1 MRIYVNDKRAII
13 WHNGNKIEIEYSSIR
28 KASLNFGYPLPVHR
42 NVFVEYINGVEKWTP
57 FLKLNSSI
65 RAGRQNISDCLQDV
79 YDLEFGR

>member
-28 KASLNFGYPLPVHR
+28 RASFNFGDPLPVHR
-42 NVFVEYINGVEKWTP
+42 NIFTEYVNGVDRWTP
-57 FLKLNSSI
+57 FLKLNNSI
-65 RAGRQNISDCLQDV
+65 KAGRQNIADCLQDV

>member
-1 MRIYVNDKRAII
+1 MRIYMDDKRAII
-13 WHNGNKIEIEYSSIR
+13 WNKGNKIEIEYSSIR
-28 KASLNFGYPLPVHR
+28 RASFNFGDPLPVHR

-65 RAGRQNISDCLQDV
+65 QAGRQNISDCLQDV